1 MGPQPKWWN
10 WWMDISE
17 VIKMKTYKVTIL
29 DSSPDGVIVE
39 ANSSDE
45 AIDIIKNQINMLE
58 ISGDVEVIEQ

>member
-1 MGPQPKWWN
+1 
-10 WWMDISE
+10 
-17 VIKMKTYKVTIL
+17 MKTYKVTIL

>member
-1 MGPQPKWWN
+1 MTK
-10 WWMDISE
+10 
-17 VIKMKTYKVTIL
+17 YKITVSQL
-29 DSSPDGVIVE
+29 NSQEFIVD